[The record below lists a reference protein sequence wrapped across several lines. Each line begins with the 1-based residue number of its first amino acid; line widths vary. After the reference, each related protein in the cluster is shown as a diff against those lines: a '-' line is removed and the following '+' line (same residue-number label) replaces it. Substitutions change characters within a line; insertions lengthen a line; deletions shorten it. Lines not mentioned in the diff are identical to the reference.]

1 MNQRPDIL
9 IIGGGAVG
17 LTTAWY
23 LAGQGVS
30 VSVVDRQQVG
40 REASWAGAGMLPP
53 GNLQHAITAE
63 ARLRAYSHQL
73 WENLAEELTARSGID
88 NGYRRCGSVE
98 ISPPNQEEAFANQQ
112 SEWRA
117 EGILIEELDR
127 SDIEKH
133 VACLADDFS
142 SGVFLPEFG
151 QVRNPRHV
159 KALAAACRQLGVEII
174 EDQEQLSLTV
184 RGQQV
189 EVTTSDRRFACDRI
203 CVCAGSWSSKVLE
216 PLGVSLPVKP
226 VRGQMAQLR
235 VTQLPFSCVIE
246 QGRRYLVPRADGLVL
261 VGSTE
266 EHVGFEKRNTT
277 EGVAGLLKF
286 AESLVPELGTAEMI
300 RCWAGLRPGSPDG
313 LPFLGRVSQFG
324 NLFVGAGHFRS
335 GLQMS
340 PGTGSVLADLLLDRT
355 PEIDLEGLLFDR
367 IETMTVDTSHEKK

>member
-53 GNLQHAITAE
+53 GKLQFAITPE
-63 ARLRAYSHQL
+63 ARLRSYSHQL
-73 WENLAEELTARSGID
+73 WDALTAELMNRTGID
-88 NGYRRCGSVE
+88 NGYRRNGSVE
-98 ISPPNQEEAFANQQ
+98 IRHPQPANSQAFARQV
-112 SEWRA
+112 SDWRA
-117 EGILIEELDR
+117 EGIVVEELDR
-127 SDIEKH
+127 TDLEKH
-133 VACLADDFS
+133 VPSLADDLL

-159 KALAAACRQLGVEII
+159 KALATACRQVGVDII
-174 EDQEQLSLTV
+174 EDQDQLSLTV

-189 EVTTSDRRFACDRI
+189 EAATPDRRFFCDRI
-203 CVCAGSWSSKVLE
+203 CVCAGSWSSRILKPV
-216 PLGVSLPVKP
+216 GVSLPVSP

-235 VTQLPFSCVIE
+235 VGQLPFSCVIE
-246 QGRRYLVPRADGLVL
+246 QGRRYIVPRADGLIL

-277 EGVAGLLKF
+277 EGVADLLRF
-286 AESLVPELGTAEMI
+286 AESLVPELGRAEMI
-300 RCWAGLRPGSPDG
+300 RCWAGLRPGSPDE
-313 LPFLGRVSQFG
+313 LPFLGRVPQFD

-340 PGTGSVLADLLLDRT
+340 PGTGCVLTDLLLDQT
-355 PEIDLEGLLFDR
+355 PSIEMDGLTFDR
-367 IETMTVDTSHEKK
+367 IETMTA

>member
-9 IIGGGAVG
+9 IIGGGVIG
-17 LTTAWY
+17 LTTAWN

-53 GNLQHAITAE
+53 GRLQNAITPE

-73 WENLAEELTARSGID
+73 WKTLPEELKARTGID

-98 ISPPNQEEAFANQQ
+98 ICTANQAEAFDHQL
-112 SEWRA
+112 SDWRA
-117 EGILIEELDR
+117 EGIVVEELDR
-127 SDIEKH
+127 TDIEKH
-133 VACLADDFS
+133 IPALAENVP

-159 KALAAACRQLGVEII
+159 KALAAACRQMGVEIL
-174 EDQEQLSLTV
+174 EDQEQLSLTLS
-184 RGQQV
+184 GQRV
-189 EVTTSDRRFACDRI
+189 EATTPDRQFACDRI
-203 CVCAGSWSSKVLE
+203 CVCAGSWSSKVLD

-226 VRGQMAQLR
+226 VRGQMVQLK
-235 VTQLPFSCVIE
+235 VSQLPFSCVIE
-246 QGRRYLVPRADGLVL
+246 QGRRYIVPRADGLIL

-266 EHVGFEKRNTT
+266 EYVGFEKRNTT
-277 EGVAGLLKF
+277 EGVADLLKF
-286 AESLVPELGTAEMI
+286 AESLVPELGRAEVI
-300 RCWAGLRPGSPDG
+300 RCWAGLRPGSPDE
-313 LPFLGRVSQFG
+313 LPFLGRIPQFD

-340 PGTGSVLADLLLDRT
+340 PGTGAVLADILLNRT
-355 PEIDLEGLLFDR
+355 PDIDMDGLTFDR
-367 IETMTVDTSHEKK
+367 VATMTA